1 MVQILPYSESCK
13 LYDNE
18 TNNSCAEASHVP
30 CNSLLRVQ
38 MARNT
43 RAVNVNIQRRDAH
56 MEHQISNSN
65 KSCARRACLDC
76 AREIP
81 ANGLCNS
88 LKNNSY
94 VNANKSQPQ
103 NFYSFG
109 VSISGH
115 FKIEGSNLKYIK
127 FDIKGRSIKTI

>member
-1 MVQILPYSESCK
+1 
-13 LYDNE
+13 
-18 TNNSCAEASHVP
+18 
-30 CNSLLRVQ
+30 

-65 KSCARRACLDC
+65 KSCAGRACLDC

-88 LKNNSY
+88 LKNNPY
-94 VNANKSQPQ
+94 VNKSQPRTSTHLAYPDEPI
-103 NFYSFG
+103 F
-109 VSISGH
+109 
-115 FKIEGSNLKYIK
+115 
-127 FDIKGRSIKTI
+127 